1 MRFQLR
7 GIKEFGKLNVDLCP
21 GQVLLIGSRSAV
33 GRRMFM
39 LLMYYHVWKSNFI
52 PQVFVSNEEDE
63 TQVLNKLISTV
74 SYIEL
79 NKMSEKLS
87 DLTVQSNVAI
97 TAYVMFSL

>member
-1 MRFQLR
+1 
-7 GIKEFGKLNVDLCP
+7 
-21 GQVLLIGSRSAV
+21 
-33 GRRMFM
+33 MFM
-39 LLMYYHVWKSNFI
+39 LFMYYHVWKSNFI

-74 SYIEL
+74 SGIEL
-79 NKMSEKLS
+79 NKMSEKLG